1 MHGIVSHT
9 PRLKASSNMMQGSPI
24 LMPLGPS
31 NMQRTKSVLDQEYDL
46 MGLSRKNAAEE
57 SDWIL
62 GEHLDNSE
70 PVDDDHLNIDLVKE
84 HQGGF
89 VDMDTALPHALGAP
103 EMAIQSSVAPINEI
117 EGDAQFF
124 ALPDNS
130 YRNRSMT
137 F

>member
-1 MHGIVSHT
+1 M
-9 PRLKASSNMMQGSPI
+9 
-24 LMPLGPS
+24 

-46 MGLSRKNAAEE
+46 MGLSRNNAAEE

-70 PVDDDHLNIDLVKE
+70 PVDGNHLNIDLVKE
-84 HQGGF
+84 HQGGL
-89 VDMDTALPHALGAP
+89 VDMDTALPHALDAP
-103 EMAIQSSVAPINEI
+103 QMPIQSNVAPINDI
-117 EGDAQFF
+117 EDEGQFF
-124 ALPDNS
+124 ALPDNG

>member
-1 MHGIVSHT
+1 
-9 PRLKASSNMMQGSPI
+9 
-24 LMPLGPS
+24 
-31 NMQRTKSVLDQEYDL
+31 MQRTKSVLDQEYDL

-89 VDMDTALPHALGAP
+89 VVNTDTALPHALDAP
-103 EMAIQSSVAPINEI
+103 EMAIQSNLPINDN
-117 EGDAQFF
+117 EGGG
-124 ALPDNS
+124 
-130 YRNRSMT
+130 
-137 F
+137 